1 MIAFIDDHRVT
12 YGVEPICKVLPIAP
26 STYHDHVAKRHDPS
40 KLSARAKRDAVLKV
54 EVRRVFEENFR
65 VYGVRKVWRQLRRE
79 GTGVARC
86 TVTRLMRQMGLE
98 GAIRGKPVRTTV
110 RDKAAPCPLD
120 RVNRQFQAPAP
131 NMLWVS
137 DFTYVASWTG
147 FVYVAFVIDASARR
161 IVGWRV
167 SRTAH
172 AGFVLDALEQALHER
187 RPLRG
192 SGLVHH
198 SDRGVQYVSIKYT
211 ERLAAAGIEPS
222 VGSVGDSYDNALAE
236 TINGLYKAEVI
247 HRRGPWCSFEAVEF
261 ATLEWVDWFNN
272 RRILEPIGAMPPAEA
287 EERYYAMLEQ
297 PDMAA

>member
-54 EVRRVFEENFR
+54 EVRHVFEENFR

-147 FVYVAFVIDASARR
+147 FVYVAFVIDAYARR

-198 SDRGVQYVSIKYT
+198 SDRGVQGEFKRSSQHLDEGGCDEHSKAAFGSIW
-211 ERLAAAGIEPS
+211 AGAIIVTRS
-222 VGSVGDSYDNALAE
+222 TAGGG
-236 TINGLYKAEVI
+236 T
-247 HRRGPWCSFEAVEF
+247 R
-261 ATLEWVDWFNN
+261 
-272 RRILEPIGAMPPAEA
+272 
-287 EERYYAMLEQ
+287 
-297 PDMAA
+297 